1 MPFDDSNHSLR
12 IATMNVGQGLVR
24 KLPDLLSHCTALTLD
39 IIALQEIGDPAI
51 IYSTLHH
58 YSLSL
63 SAGSSNH
70 EGGVGILLSRTLT
83 PFCRT
88 YRRSKSGRLHA
99 VVLELSKGQQT
110 LIVSVYMPSGLDRRA
125 ESHPDGASAV
135 LGTGCLVCTHATRYY
150 FRRSE

>member
-1 MPFDDSNHSLR
+1 MMPLNIAPSHPLR
-12 IATMNVGQGLVR
+12 VGTLNVGQGLVR
-24 KLPDLLSHCTALTLD
+24 KLPALLSHCTSLSLD
-39 IIALQEIGDPAI
+39 IIALQEIGDPALL
-51 IYSTLHH
+51 YSTLHH

-63 SAGSSNH
+63 SVGPSNH

-110 LIVSVYMPSGLDRRA
+110 LIASVYMPSGLDRRPDSHADVQLSHQLYA
-125 ESHPDGASAV
+125 E
-135 LGTGCLVCTHATRYY
+135 LFFFLK
-150 FRRSE
+150 